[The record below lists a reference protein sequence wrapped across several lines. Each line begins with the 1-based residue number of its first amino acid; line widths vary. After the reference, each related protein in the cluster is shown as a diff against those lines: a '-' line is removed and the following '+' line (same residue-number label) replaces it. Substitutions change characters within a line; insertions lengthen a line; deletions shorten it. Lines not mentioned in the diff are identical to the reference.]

1 MEAYDIGRFLRF
13 LLSSSSSL
21 TTGICKIR
29 RHKRTR
35 NRIAPISASQI
46 DDLVFFICIRL
57 GIYIPMQIRAPSNL
71 MVSVWR
77 FAILSAISSIFLWI
91 YRPDAILSQSSISPY
106 KGNYRS
112 GDLDN
117 GLCLF
122 ITSGVDEPG
131 RMVDDS
137 DCIRVEAVA

>member
-1 MEAYDIGRFLRF
+1 MIISNSQRLNGFGLLGCGLVGYSRFL
-13 LLSSSSSL
+13 
-21 TTGICKIR
+21 
-29 RHKRTR
+29 
-35 NRIAPISASQI
+35 
-46 DDLVFFICIRL
+46 V
-57 GIYIPMQIRAPSNL
+57 PMSPH
-71 MVSVWR
+71 
-77 FAILSAISSIFLWI
+77 
-91 YRPDAILSQSSISPY
+91 AILSQSSISPY

-137 DCIRVEAVA
+137 DRIRVEAVA

>member
-21 TTGICKIR
+21 SAGICKIR

-35 NRIAPISASQI
+35 NTIAPISVSQT
-46 DDLVFFICIRL
+46 DDLVLFTCIRL
-57 GIYIPMQIRAPSNL
+57 GIIPIHIRPLGDL

-77 FAILSAISSIFLWI
+77 FAILSVISSIFLWI

-137 DCIRVEAVA
+137 DRIRVEAVA